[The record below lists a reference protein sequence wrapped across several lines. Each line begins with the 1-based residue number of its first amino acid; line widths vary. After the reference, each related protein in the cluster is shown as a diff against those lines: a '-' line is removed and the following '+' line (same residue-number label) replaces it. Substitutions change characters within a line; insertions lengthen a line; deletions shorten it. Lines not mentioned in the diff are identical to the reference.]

1 MCADSERLQNMYGDF
16 FQSAVNKSEVP
27 NPEILVVL
35 KVGRKLMS
43 FLAEPLLKK
52 LVTCEQPAARIAA
65 NLHTPW
71 LAS

>member
-43 FLAEPLLKK
+43 FLAEPLLKYY
-52 LVTCEQPAARIAA
+52 
-65 NLHTPW
+65 
-71 LAS
+71 